1 MMVAAATCPLWL
13 KKILLLCIG
22 GTLFCAWKCAFI
34 SGHGFDPS
42 KGVDIA
48 CAMKCV
54 FLALVQYIPYK
65 FFGTEQAIVAA
76 GSMWSEMDDPVMGG
90 GSKGTVYI
98 PVPGYS
104 SWQGAVKNVSFLHA
118 PGFCS
123 IETGNLTT
131 TDASA
136 YIKGGLVM
144 KVRTSTPDFTGFK
157 ARFSSPSIPKH
168 HGQHGG
174 GSGSHAQGF
183 RVPASKNGEWQS
195 VFLPFNKFSYDWSD
209 YTGDCATK
217 DPDGYQHR
225 CCSEKDSDV
234 CPSAKQLNGIDSVKI
249 YAEGVEGDFHMDVK
263 EVLVTDCAHGGGM
276 FISSSASAHSS
287 DSWKT
292 MLDKMEVSSAPPSP
306 TTAVVV

>member
-13 KKILLLCIG
+13 KKILVLCIG
-22 GTLFCAWKCAFI
+22 GTLFRAWKCAFI
-34 SGHGFDPS
+34 SGSGFDPS
-42 KGVDIA
+42 KGVDLA

-54 FLALVQYIPYK
+54 FLAIVQYIPYK
-65 FFGTEQAIVAA
+65 LAATEQPIVAA

-90 GSKGTVYI
+90 KSKGTWSMDS
-98 PVPGYS
+98 GY
-104 SWQGAVKNVSFLHA
+104 GAWLGTVQNVSFLHA

-123 IETGNLTT
+123 IETAALKTA
-131 TDASA
+131 DASA
-136 YIKGGLVM
+136 YIKGGFVI

-157 ARFSSPSIPKH
+157 LKFSSPSVPKH

-174 GSGSHAQGF
+174 QSGSHAQGF

-209 YTGDCATK
+209 FTGDCATK

-234 CPSAKQLNGIDSVKI
+234 CPTATQLKGLDSVRI
-249 YAEGVEGDFHMDVK
+249 YAEGVEGDFQMDVK
-263 EVLVTDCAHGGGM
+263 EVLATDCAHGGGM
-276 FISSSASAHSS
+276 FVSSLASAHSS

-292 MLDKMEVSSAPPSP
+292 MLDNMEGSSTSSSL
-306 TTAVVV
+306 TTSVVV